1 MTNVREKMKETIA
14 VQIDVKIR
22 DRTSVRIRETKIV
35 VRIDARRKDS
45 RRDRTKEM
53 IRETIVEEKMKE
65 TRNLHSSNHLTL
77 VEEP

>member
-1 MTNVREKMKETIA
+1 MIETIA
-14 VQIDVKIR
+14 VQIDDKR
-22 DRTSVRIRETKIV
+22 KDRTSDRIRETKIV

-45 RRDRTKEM
+45 RRDRTKET